1 MINNKKFNNS
11 EIYFIFSILKR
22 LSKKRKS
29 QIIFNFLAIL
39 VSGFAEFIS
48 LGLVIPF
55 LGIILDPNII
65 WNKDYIQKISGIF
78 GYTSGDQLIL
88 PISIFFIFSIIFA
101 NGIRTFNIWFT
112 LRLSAAIGSDISS
125 QMYSKTL
132 NQPLLMHLNRNSS
145 SVIVLLTKNT
155 SQSANAIKSF
165 LQIISASII
174 SLSIIF
180 LLFIVNPSI
189 TLLIIILFGLSYLS
203 LAFIIRKKL
212 SYNSGLITSEAKKLV
227 QLVQEGIGS
236 IREILLRNNQIL
248 FVNKHNISDKKFRTK
263 FAENTFL
270 TSFSK
275 FIMEPIGITLIAS
288 IAILMKSQNYASS
301 EIIGLLG
308 TFALGSQ
315 RLLPSLQELFRS
327 WGSIKI
333 NRADLKAIY
342 NFLNLPDFVDNY
354 ISNKPIIFEKNITLK
369 SIRFRYNKETPMIL
383 KGLNLVIKKG
393 EKIGIIG
400 PTGSGKSTLI
410 DILLGLI
417 EPNEGEFLIDNINV
431 LDKNNSHNI
440 KDWRSI
446 ICHVPQDI
454 YLSDSTI
461 KENIC
466 FGETRENINIKDVI
480 SASKKAGIHSFINKL
495 PNKYETF
502 VGERGLRLSGGQKQ
516 RIGLARAL
524 YNKSQVVILDEAT
537 SSLDNE
543 TEKSVMNS
551 IYKLGNEITIIMI
564 AHRLTT
570 LQNCDRIIK
579 IKDGQIA
586 SFNQSD
592 KDLNLQQ

>member
-1 MINNKKFNNS
+1 MFNKKNFKKS
-11 EIYFIFSILKR
+11 EIFIIFSILKS

-55 LGIILDPNII
+55 LGIILNPNII
-65 WNKDYIQKISGIF
+65 WNKDYMQKISGIF

-88 PISIFFIFSIIFA
+88 PISIFFILSIIFA

-125 QMYSKTL
+125 LMYFKTL

-145 SVIVLLTKNT
+145 SIVVLLTRNT
-155 SQSANAIKSF
+155 GQSWNAVRSF

-180 LLFIVNPSI
+180 LLLLVNSSI
-189 TLLIIILFGLSYLS
+189 ALGIIILFGLSYLI
-203 LAFIIRKKL
+203 LAFVIRKKL
-212 SYNSGLITSEAKKLV
+212 SQNSFLITSESKKLV

-236 IREILLRNNQIL
+236 IREILLRNSQIL
-248 FVNKHNISDKKFRTK
+248 FVNKYNISDKKYRTTV
-263 FAENTFL
+263 AENTFL
-270 TSFSK
+270 TTFSK

-288 IAILMKSQNYASS
+288 IAILMISQNYESS
-301 EIIGLLG
+301 EVIGLLG

-315 RLLPSLQELFRS
+315 RLLPSLQELFRGWS
-327 WGSIKI
+327 LIKT
-333 NRADLKAIY
+333 NRADLEAIF
-342 NFLNLPDFVDNY
+342 NFLNLRDFDNY
-354 ISNKPIIFEKNITLK
+354 ISNNPIILKKNITLK
-369 SIRFRYNKETPMIL
+369 SIRFRYNKKSPMIL

-393 EKIGIIG
+393 EKIGIVG

-417 EPNEGEFLIDNINV
+417 EPNDGEILIDNINI

-440 KDWRSI
+440 NDWRSI
-446 ICHVPQDI
+446 ISYVPQDI
-454 YLSDSTI
+454 YLGDSTI

-466 FGETRENINIKDVI
+466 FGEKRENINIKNVI
-480 SASKKAGIHSFINKL
+480 SAAKKAGIHSFINTL

-502 VGERGLRLSGGQKQ
+502 VGERGLRLSGGQRQ

-524 YNKSQVVILDEAT
+524 YQKSQVVILDEAT

-551 IYKLGNEITIIMI
+551 IYKLGKEITIIMI

-570 LQNCDRIIK
+570 LRDCDRIIK
-579 IKDGQIA
+579 IKDGQIL
-586 SFNQSD
+586 SFNKPD